1 MSNSRISKSLREF
14 VRERAQDRC
23 EYCASPTWLTG
34 QLHEIDHIMP
44 RALGG
49 TNDPDNLCLACA
61 SCNGQKHDD
70 IAAIDPLTN
79 TQVTLFNP
87 RQHHWR
93 DHFEWS
99 ADGLSMVGITPIGRA
114 TVTLLEV
121 NHPLL
126 MSARS
131 FWVELGVHPPD

>member
-23 EYCASPTWLTG
+23 EYCVSPTWLTG

-49 TNDPDNLCLACA
+49 TNDVDNLCLACA

-79 TQVTLFNP
+79 NQVALFNP
-87 RQHHWR
+87 RQHHWH
-93 DHFEWS
+93 DHFEWRS
-99 ADGLSMVGITPIGRA
+99 NGLLMIGTTPIGRA
-114 TVTLLEV
+114 TVNLLEV
-121 NHPLL
+121 NHPL
-126 MSARS
+126 MMTARS